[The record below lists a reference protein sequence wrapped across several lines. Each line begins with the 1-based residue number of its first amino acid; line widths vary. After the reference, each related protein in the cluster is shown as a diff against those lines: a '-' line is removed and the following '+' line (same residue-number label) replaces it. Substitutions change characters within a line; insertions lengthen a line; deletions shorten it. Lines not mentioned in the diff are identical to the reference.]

1 MADMDQADRG
11 QKKIIME
18 LKSAN
23 TPGNKLCKDLHMA
36 KMQLTEVKTEL
47 EIKRQNLDQEREL
60 RKNLEI

>member
-1 MADMDQADRG
+1 MADMDQIDRA

-47 EIKRQNLDQEREL
+47 EIKRQNLD
-60 RKNLEI
+60 